1 MRDKKAIANKRWEK
15 RMKHPFKDSTGTK
28 VFEIVSR

>member
-1 MRDKKAIANKRWEK
+1 MRDKKAIDKRWEK

-28 VFEIVSR
+28 GFEIVSG